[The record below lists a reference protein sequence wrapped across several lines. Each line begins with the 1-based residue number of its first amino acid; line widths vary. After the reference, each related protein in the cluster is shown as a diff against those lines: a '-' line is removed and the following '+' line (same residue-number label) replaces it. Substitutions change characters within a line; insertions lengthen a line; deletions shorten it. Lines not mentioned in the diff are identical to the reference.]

1 MKELSFAQSIA
12 NRHLQRDQERL
23 LATLLNQLDGMVY
36 RCRDDAHWTMEFVS
50 VGCFTLTGYRPEE
63 LLLNYRV
70 SYEEVT
76 HPDDRERVRESIHA
90 AIAERRRFDLEYRIV
105 RADGAVRWVWER
117 GVGIFR
123 EDGSLEAIQGV
134 IDDVTPRKENER
146 IVRDAE
152 LRYRSIVENAVEGFF
167 QTTLEGAYLNV
178 NPALVQIYGYDSA
191 DELKQAFSDIGR
203 QLYVDPNRRAEFMRE
218 IRRHGVV
225 NNFESQVFRKNGE
238 VIWITENAREV
249 RDATGNPAYYEGTVE
264 NITERKSYETRLSH
278 QATHDGLTGL
288 PNRLLFADRLQ
299 QAMPLAEREG
309 MRLAVVFVD
318 LDNFKY
324 INDSLGHEA
333 GDDLIRVMARRL
345 QACTRDSDTV
355 ARLGGDE
362 FVLLLQGQHVATA
375 AISIAMSRILTIVGA
390 PVRIQDREFT
400 LTCSVGVSVYPDD
413 GKDVDTLLKHAD
425 AAMYQ
430 AKQVGRNNFQ
440 FFTPM
445 LNQRVIDRMDIEH
458 RLRHAVERDEF
469 LLHYQPRFDLRSR
482 SVVGAEALIRWKAPQ
497 GLVSPARFI
506 PVAEETGLI
515 EPIGEWVLHTACLQA
530 RAWCERGAGKF
541 QVSVNVSP
549 RQFGNRR
556 LPEIVDSILRRTGVE
571 PETIELEITESCLV
585 NEPERFIVTLNAL
598 KELGV
603 HLAIDDFGVGYSSM
617 AYLKAFPVDR
627 LKVDRTF
634 VEGLATSEKDRSILR
649 AIVSLGHNLGMRV
662 LAEGVETAEQHYFLR
677 EVGCD
682 EVQGYF
688 FGMPLP
694 ASEIEIPFK
703 TPG

>member
-1 MKELSFAQSIA
+1 
-12 NRHLQRDQERL
+12 
-23 LATLLNQLDGMVY
+23 
-36 RCRDDAHWTMEFVS
+36 
-50 VGCFTLTGYRPEE
+50 
-63 LLLNYRV
+63 
-70 SYEEVT
+70 
-76 HPDDRERVRESIHA
+76 
-90 AIAERRRFDLEYRIV
+90 
-105 RADGAVRWVWER
+105 
-117 GVGIFR
+117 
-123 EDGSLEAIQGV
+123 
-134 IDDVTPRKENER
+134 
-146 IVRDAE
+146 
-152 LRYRSIVENAVEGFF
+152 
-167 QTTLEGAYLNV
+167 
-178 NPALVQIYGYDSA
+178 
-191 DELKQAFSDIGR
+191 
-203 QLYVDPNRRAEFMRE
+203 
-218 IRRHGVV
+218 
-225 NNFESQVFRKNGE
+225 
-238 VIWITENAREV
+238 
-249 RDATGNPAYYEGTVE
+249 
-264 NITERKSYETRLSH
+264 
-278 QATHDGLTGL
+278 
-288 PNRLLFADRLQ
+288 
-299 QAMPLAEREG
+299 
-309 MRLAVVFVD
+309 
-318 LDNFKY
+318 
-324 INDSLGHEA
+324 
-333 GDDLIRVMARRL
+333 
-345 QACTRDSDTV
+345 
-355 ARLGGDE
+355 
-362 FVLLLQGQHVATA
+362 
-375 AISIAMSRILTIVGA
+375 
-390 PVRIQDREFT
+390 
-400 LTCSVGVSVYPDD
+400 
-413 GKDVDTLLKHAD
+413 
-425 AAMYQ
+425 
-430 AKQVGRNNFQ
+430 VGRNNFQ

-515 EPIGEWVLHTACLQA
+515 EPIGEWVLQTACLQA
-530 RAWCERGAGKF
+530 RAWRERGAGKF

-556 LPEIVDSILRRTGVE
+556 LPEIVDAILRRTGVE

-603 HLAIDDFGVGYSSM
+603 RLAIDDFGVGYSSM

-677 EVGCD
+677 DVGCD

-694 ASEIEIPFK
+694 AAEIEIPFK

>member
-1 MKELSFAQSIA
+1 MPFRRKFLPGAPCRWACSWRRSRPLLPSAGTSGSASAGTGCRAGSRRKSSCPWHRSSACRRSGRTPSPPRRCRTYLLGCCSGCSCFFPGAAVRSERRNYALGINARATFPAAERLFCTLPGRAASVWCRARRRRAAPPGRSPAAGLVRFVLRKQAVGTHKKTMKELSFAQSIA

-50 VGCFTLTGYRPEE
+50 VGCFALTGYRPEE

-76 HPDDRERVRESIHA
+76 HPEDRERVRESIHA

-105 RADGAVRWVWER
+105 RADGTVRWVWER

-225 NNFESQVFRKNGE
+225 NSFESQVFRKNGE

-333 GDDLIRVMARRL
+333 GDELIRVMARRL

-497 GLVSPARFI
+497 G
-506 PVAEETGLI
+506 
-515 EPIGEWVLHTACLQA
+515 
-530 RAWCERGAGKF
+530 
-541 QVSVNVSP
+541 
-549 RQFGNRR
+549 
-556 LPEIVDSILRRTGVE
+556 
-571 PETIELEITESCLV
+571 
-585 NEPERFIVTLNAL
+585 
-598 KELGV
+598 
-603 HLAIDDFGVGYSSM
+603 
-617 AYLKAFPVDR
+617 
-627 LKVDRTF
+627 
-634 VEGLATSEKDRSILR
+634 
-649 AIVSLGHNLGMRV
+649 
-662 LAEGVETAEQHYFLR
+662 
-677 EVGCD
+677 
-682 EVQGYF
+682 
-688 FGMPLP
+688 
-694 ASEIEIPFK
+694 
-703 TPG
+703 